1 MSFWKFFFKHHNFL
15 YLSLNTQL
23 QKNDSLDRVLLVK
36 NLENKGETINVY
48 LSLNSDVNL
57 YQLEKLCDSVGWVRR
72 PLKKVKTAIDN
83 SFLTV
88 CLFYQRNKKKFLIG
102 FARATSD
109 SSFNA
114 TIWDVVIH
122 PEFQGQG
129 LGKIL
134 MSQIIK
140 HLRYE
145 DISTIT
151 LFADP
156 QVVSFYNHLGFVTD
170 PDGIKGMFWYPL

>member
-23 QKNDSLDRVLLVK
+23 QKHNSLNRVLLVK
-36 NLENKGETINVY
+36 NLENKGETLNVY

-88 CLFYQRNKKKFLIG
+88 SLFYQRNKKKFLIG

-114 TIWDVVIH
+114 TIWDFVIH
-122 PEFQGQG
+122 PEFQGKG

-140 HLRYE
+140 QLRYE

-156 QVVSFYNHLGFVTD
+156 QVISFYNHLGFITD
-170 PDGIKGMFWYPL
+170 PDGVKGMFWYPL